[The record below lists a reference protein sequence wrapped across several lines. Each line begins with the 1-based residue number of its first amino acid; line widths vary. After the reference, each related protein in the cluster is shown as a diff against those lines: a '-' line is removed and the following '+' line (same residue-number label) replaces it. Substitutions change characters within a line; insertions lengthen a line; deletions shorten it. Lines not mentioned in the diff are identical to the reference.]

1 MQIRHFAG
9 AAVVVAM
16 ACIAPS
22 RSDAQGIARR
32 VSAVREGKVRM
43 TFAARPDIC
52 GWGNG
57 ISTRSSS
64 DRTSFRSDSKY
75 AGEDVAYDN
84 ECSDGPV
91 RTVITMDDGRITRI
105 RSYVGGRWRSA
116 SGVTDLG
123 AVSAREA
130 VDYFLSLANTIS
142 GKPAGDAIFATT
154 LADSV
159 QVAQPL
165 FTLAKNESRP
175 REVRDQAVFWL
186 SQLDDDRAVGMLED
200 ILKNSRDSQIRDKAI
215 FGLSQHRSGKGFP
228 ILRASAENND
238 APDELR
244 EKAIFWLGQQR
255 APEGGQ
261 YLRSLYSRVTSSG
274 LRDKIIFSISQQ
286 KDEESAKWLVGLA
299 GNQSEPMELRKKAL
313 FWAGQTGESLD
324 RLVSMYGRM
333 QEREMKEQM
342 IFVFSQR
349 RERAALDKLMD
360 IARNDPDRDIRKKAM
375 FWLGQSKDERVTAFL
390 SDIISR

>member
-1 MQIRHFAG
+1 MQIRYFTG
-9 AAVVVAM
+9 VAVVVAM

-22 RSDAQGIARR
+22 HSDAQGIARR
-32 VSAVREGKVRM
+32 ISAVRDGKVRM
-43 TFAARPDIC
+43 TFAARPEIC

-64 DRTSFRSDSKY
+64 DRTNFRSDSKY
-75 AGEDVAYDN
+75 GGEDVEYDN
-84 ECSDGPV
+84 DCSDGPV

-105 RSYVGGRWRSA
+105 KSYVGGRWRSN

-123 AVSAREA
+123 AVPVREA
-130 VDYFLSLANTIS
+130 VEYFLGLANTMS
-142 GKPAGDAIFATT
+142 GKPAGEAIFATT

-165 FTLAKNESRP
+165 FSIAKNESRP
-175 REVRDQAVFWL
+175 
-186 SQLDDDRAVGMLED
+186 DD
-200 ILKNSRDSQIRDKAI
+200 
-215 FGLSQHRSGKGFP
+215 
-228 ILRASAENND
+228 
-238 APDELR
+238 LR

-261 YLRSLYSRVTSSG
+261 YLRSLYPRVSDPG
-274 LRDKIIFSISQQ
+274 IKDKIIFSISQQ
-286 KDEESAKWLVGLA
+286 RDDESAKWLVGLA
-299 GNQSEPMELRKKAL
+299 GNQSESMELRKKAL

-349 RERAALDKLMD
+349 HERAALDKLMD
-360 IARNDPDRDIRKKAM
+360 IAKNDPDRSLRKKAM
-375 FWLGQSKDERVTAFL
+375 FWLGQSRDERVTAFL
-390 SDIISR
+390 SDIVSR